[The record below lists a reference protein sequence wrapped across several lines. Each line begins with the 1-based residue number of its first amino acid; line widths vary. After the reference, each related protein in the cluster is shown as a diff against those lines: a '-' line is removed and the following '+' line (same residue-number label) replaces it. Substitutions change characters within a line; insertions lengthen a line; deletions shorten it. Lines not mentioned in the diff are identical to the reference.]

1 MTRYIII
8 YLLSLTVCSNFVFG
22 KSIIE
27 KLNKGKTL
35 IIEVEP
41 NGDGWN
47 YPSDFHTIKIYKS
60 DSLFIIELLQNNIIQ
75 KKEISE
81 QQLIKIADFI
91 DKWIEER
98 QTLWNGKRSLQ
109 YDSIKIKIGSKTKRF
124 RSDHFSDKKLLS
136 EIFKE

>member
-8 YLLSLTVCSNFVFG
+8 YLFSLTVCTNFVFG

-27 KLNKGKTL
+27 KLNKGKTI

-41 NGDGWN
+41 NGDAWTN
-47 YPSDFHTIKIYKS
+47 PSDFHTIRIYKS
-60 DSLFIIELLQNNIIQ
+60 DSLFIIELLQNNKIQ

-91 DKWIEER
+91 DKWIAGR
-98 QTLWNGKRSLQ
+98 QTLWKGKMALQ
-109 YDSIKIKIGSKTKRF
+109 YDSIKIKIGRKTKRF
-124 RSDHFSDKKLLS
+124 RSDYFSDKKLLS

>member
-1 MTRYIII
+1 M
-8 YLLSLTVCSNFVFG
+8 TVCTNFVFG
-22 KSIIE
+22 KSIIV

-41 NGDGWN
+41 NGDAWTN
-47 YPSDFHTIKIYKS
+47 PSDFYTIKIYKP
-60 DSLFIIELLQNNIIQ
+60 DSLFIIELLQNNTIQ

-98 QTLWNGKRSLQ
+98 QTFMELEGKGGLQ
-109 YDSIKIKIGSKTKRF
+109 YDSIKIGSKTKRF
-124 RSDHFSDKKLLS
+124 RSDYFSDKKLLS